1 VGTVQHIGDGV
12 ATLSGLPLA
21 RSDELVQFPTGVQ
34 GLILNLD
41 HARLDVILL
50 GPDEGIQGGDLVTA
64 TGERV
69 RVPVGHQLLGRVVS
83 PLGQP
88 LDEQGPIQATETRYL
103 EREAPDIV
111 ERAPVN
117 QPLHTGTKLID
128 ALLPIGRGQR
138 ELILGD
144 RQSGKTALAV
154 DAILSQRGSDVACV
168 YVSIGQKK
176 SSALSVIE
184 TLRRHHALPY
194 TVALIASPEDPPA
207 LRYLAP
213 YAGCTIAEFLMDE
226 GHDVLIVFDDL
237 NKHADAYREL
247 SLLLRRPPGRE
258 AYPGDVF
265 YLHARLLERA
275 CKLSDDHG
283 GGSLTAL
290 PVVVT
295 QRGNV
300 SAYIPTN
307 LISICDGQ
315 IVLDTDLF
323 NRGVKPAV
331 DVGKSVSRVGGQ
343 AQSDAMRA
351 IAGELRLELSQY
363 EEVSRFARF
372 GAEVDTATRRQ
383 IEHGRRLRAA
393 LKQPVNQP
401 LSLASQ
407 VVVLL
412 AAREGILDQVAVE
425 EVPAFERGLLDLV
438 SRREPER
445 LQQINRTGELP
456 PDIREALMALI
467 RSYASEW

>member
-1 VGTVQHIGDGV
+1 
-12 ATLSGLPLA
+12 
-21 RSDELVQFPTGVQ
+21 
-34 GLILNLD
+34 
-41 HARLDVILL
+41 
-50 GPDEGIQGGDLVTA
+50 
-64 TGERV
+64 
-69 RVPVGHQLLGRVVS
+69 
-83 PLGQP
+83 
-88 LDEQGPIQATETRYL
+88 
-103 EREAPDIV
+103 
-111 ERAPVN
+111 
-117 QPLHTGTKLID
+117 
-128 ALLPIGRGQR
+128 
-138 ELILGD
+138 
-144 RQSGKTALAV
+144 V